1 MFERRKEEIHLK
13 TDGESSHGN
22 PEGMFIQ
29 LQLQLQLDLLHLK
42 HVYLWL
48 PGKRDV

>member
-1 MFERRKEEIHLK
+1 MFEKCKEEMHLK
-13 TDGESSHGN
+13 TAGESSHGN
-22 PEGMFIQ
+22 PEGMFSQ
-29 LQLQLQLDLLHLK
+29 LQLKLQLGLLHLK